1 MEKKEVLN
9 LGFEI
14 KEIKDDCMNFIAYGS
29 TTGVKDRDNDII
41 EKGAYSNIIK
51 KAEQTGKY
59 PKLLYQHS
67 RHDVIGV
74 IEELKEDNKG
84 LLVTG
89 RFIDT
94 TKGRDAYTEVKE
106 GAIDSMSIGFIIG
119 DFKLNS
125 ETGVRNILIIKELPE
140 ISFVTFPANEQANVV
155 QVKRLDGTIDV
166 RELETYLRG
175 VFSRNEAKAIIAGGV
190 PTLKQRDAESSKEIE
205 ALNEMLILLKSI

>member
-29 TTGVKDRDNDII
+29 ATGVKDRDNDII
-41 EKGAYSNIIK
+41 DKGAYSNIIK
-51 KAEQTGKY
+51 KADLTGKY
-59 PKLLYQHS
+59 PKLLKQHS
-67 RHDVIGV
+67 RNDVIGV

-94 TKGRDAYTEVKE
+94 TKGRDTYIEVKE

-119 DFKLNS
+119 DYDLDRK
-125 ETGVRNILIIKELPE
+125 TGVRNIQTIKELPE

-155 QVKRLDGTIDV
+155 EVKRKDGTIDV
-166 RELETYLRG
+166 RGLETYLRG
-175 VFSRNEAKAIIAGGV
+175 VFSRNEAKAIIAGGIS
-190 PTLKQRDAESSKEIE
+190 TLKQRDAESSKKIE
-205 ALNEMLILLKSI
+205 TLNNILCLLKSI

>member
-1 MEKKEVLN
+1 MGKKEILN

-14 KEIKDDCMNFIAYGS
+14 KEIKDDCMNFIAHGS

-67 RHDVIGV
+67 RNDVIGV
-74 IEELKEDNKG
+74 IEGLKEDNKG
-84 LLVTG
+84 LLVKG

-106 GAIDSMSIGFIIG
+106 GAIDSMSMGFIIG
-119 DFKLNS
+119 DYNLNRK
-125 ETGVRNILIIKELPE
+125 TGGRNIQIIKELPE
-140 ISFVTFPANEQANVV
+140 ISFVTFPSNEQSNVV

-175 VFSRNEAKAIIAGGV
+175 VFSRNEAKAIIAGGG
-190 PTLKQRDAESSKEIE
+190 THTQTARC
-205 ALNEMLILLKSI
+205 